1 MSPITTVN
9 PTETAEVLDMMEQ
22 VQTTLN
28 PEMLAQLEAMAAAT
42 PVVIGLL
49 LVGALLWRVILGLV
63 ARRVTSNRG
72 RRGGFWWGFF
82 MGFIG
87 IIVAAVRP
95 KE

>member
-1 MSPITTVN
+1 MSPITTVT

-22 VQTTLN
+22 VQATLN
-28 PEMLAQLEAMAAAT
+28 PEALAELEAMAAAV

-49 LVGALLWRVILGLV
+49 LAASLLWRVILGLV

>member
-1 MSPITTVN
+1 MMETTTQMSAADLEML
-9 PTETAEVLDMMEQ
+9 TELTEMLEGMAEVLPAL
-22 VQTTLN
+22 TGA
-28 PEMLAQLEAMAAAT
+28 ML
-42 PVVIGLL
+42 IGLII
-49 LVGALLWRVILGLV
+49 WRVVLGLV
-63 ARRVTSNRG
+63 ARRVTTNRG